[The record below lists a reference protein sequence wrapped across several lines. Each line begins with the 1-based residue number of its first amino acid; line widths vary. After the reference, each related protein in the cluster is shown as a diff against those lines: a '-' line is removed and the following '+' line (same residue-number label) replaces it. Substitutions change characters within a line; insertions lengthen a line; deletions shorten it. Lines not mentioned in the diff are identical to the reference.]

1 MSDYLNVSGSC
12 KRVVVA
18 GLLAW
23 GLVSFHDGARIEA
36 RQQQSTPKTAAQE
49 GFVPVDQLPAE
60 DRLPAA
66 PLLIAAYAVAW
77 AAILVYV
84 WSLWRRLSRVEQ
96 EMAALNRRVNSERPP
111 GART

>member
-1 MSDYLNVSGSC
+1 MSHDGRFDRVSRRLIGTGL
-12 KRVVVA
+12 VL
-18 GLLAW
+18 GLLA
-23 GLVSFHDGARIEA
+23 LQTMATLDAQ
-36 RQQQSTPKTAAQE
+36 RQQPPPKTAAQE
-49 GFVPVDQLPAE
+49 GFVPVDELPPE

-96 EMAALNRRVNSERPP
+96 EMAALDRRVNPQRPP
-111 GART
+111 GARP